1 MKRLMRLLFVV
12 LLFLDGDAF
21 AQDPPKSWEG
31 TISARTLNVR
41 AGPARSQGI
50 VATLK
55 RGDRVEAF
63 DEEGRWVRVR
73 NFDESDNTG
82 WVSRSFINLPKDFM
96 APAFG
101 DLENAFLEWA
111 SARGDLSVVSVE
123 AENQLSLVLDQVS
136 GTAASARV
144 AREVACN
151 YRAQLSLEGPITATV
166 WPESGAQDGWVVQIT
181 CP

>member
-1 MKRLMRLLFVV
+1 MKHLITLLFVV
-12 LLFLDGDAF
+12 SLFSGGGAF
-21 AQDPPKSWEG
+21 AQTPPKSWEG

-41 AGPARSQGI
+41 AGPSPGQEIIER
-50 VATLK
+50 LK

-63 DEEGRWVRVR
+63 DEDGRWVRIR
-73 NFDESDNTG
+73 KFDDSGKTG
-82 WVSRSFINLPKDFM
+82 WISRAFVRLPKDFM

-101 DLENAFLEWA
+101 DLENEFLEWA

-123 AENQLSLVLDQVS
+123 AENQLSLVLNRDS
-136 GTAASARV
+136 GKDASARV

-151 YRAQLSLEGPITATV
+151 YRERLSLEVPVMATV
-166 WPESGAQDGWVVQIT
+166 WPESGAQDGLIVQVT

>member
-1 MKRLMRLLFVV
+1 MKNLMTLIFVMLLSFGEV
-12 LLFLDGDAF
+12 AY
-21 AQDPPKSWEG
+21 AQDPPKSWDG

-41 AGPARSQGI
+41 AGPSQSQEI
-50 VATLK
+50 VARLK

-63 DEEGRWVRVR
+63 DEDGRWVHIRS
-73 NFDESDNTG
+73 FDESDKTG
-82 WVSRSFINLPKDFM
+82 WISRSFINLPKDFM

-101 DLENAFLEWA
+101 ELENGFLEWA

-123 AENQLSLVLDQVS
+123 AEDQLSLVLDGVS
-136 GTAASARV
+136 GVAASGRV

-151 YRAQLSLEGPITATV
+151 FRAQLSFDGPVTATV
-166 WPESGAQDGWVVQIT
+166 WPESGAQDGWVVQVT

>member
-1 MKRLMRLLFVV
+1 MKCLMTLLFSV
-12 LLFLDGDAF
+12 LLSLGDAAY
-21 AQDPPKSWEG
+21 AQESPKSWEG

-41 AGPARSQGI
+41 AGPGQSQKI
-50 VATLK
+50 VGRLK
-55 RGDRVEAF
+55 RGDRVVAF
-63 DEEGRWVRVR
+63 DEEGRWIHIRD
-73 NFDESDNTG
+73 FDGSVETG
-82 WVSRSFINLPKDFM
+82 WISRAFINLPKNFM

-136 GTAASARV
+136 GVAVSERV
-144 AREVACN
+144 AREVACS
-151 YRAQLSLEGPITATV
+151 YRAQLSVDGPVTATV
-166 WPESGAQDGWVVQIT
+166 WPEAGAQDGWIVHVS